1 MLFSQSSVGREYH
14 LTVVFDEVKREVGLA
29 LEKYISLYYT
39 FRFAPAL
46 AVERISSIALNLK
59 NRASNVSN
67 ESSFDFS
74 ANIYF
79 FYQDVQSCGAI
90 VVEPIAVTGLS
101 LKFPQDAISTG
112 SFNTMLMEGRCAV
125 TDIPKDRINLDAFYS
140 TDANRKD
147 TVQLTKSTT
156 F

>member
-1 MLFSQSSVGREYH
+1 M
-14 LTVVFDEVKREVGLA
+14 A
-29 LEKYISLYYT
+29 PNLETKAY
-39 FRFAPAL
+39 
-46 AVERISSIALNLK
+46 
-59 NRASNVSN
+59 NVSN

-74 ANIYF
+74 ANDYS
-79 FYQDVQSCGAI
+79 FYQDVQSCGAN

-101 LKFPQDAISTG
+101 LKFPQDVTSTK

-125 TDIPKDRINLDAFYS
+125 TEFPKDRINLDAFYS